1 MTSPDHVPEV
11 ERLPRDE
18 LLKEQQGSL
27 RVQLANLRGRS
38 PFYRR
43 SLEPV
48 SPTDADG
55 PRSMENLPLT
65 TRMALVSAQRD
76 VPPWGGV
83 LAVPIDDC
91 SILGFTNAIASGL
104 EGYPELLLA
113 ATAGDMRSRVAIA
126 ARAFSMGG
134 ATASDR
140 TAIIGEVARSILHH
154 AILGGMVEV
163 GSTPFQIGRGLTLR
177 HVRHTLPALAP
188 TQVVTH
194 PTYALY
200 LASLLEEEG
209 TDLPIE
215 RIFLWG
221 EVGPSVP
228 AIRTSL
234 EEAWGHASI
243 RDVYALEELGII
255 AAECSQGDGLHGFE
269 DAFIYEVVDPASDE
283 VLGAGK
289 RGELVV
295 TPLFS
300 DAMPLLRYRT
310 GDLVTFDDGECAC
323 GRTHLKLRV
332 LGKVV
337 PGPSGP
343 INIDLATIEQVLGAA
358 MGPTVRYRVV
368 IEDSGPI
375 LEVDIRGGPEVDMDA
390 SLSAASSVAKTID
403 MELRTVEAQP
413 ESFHRSTRVVPSKD
427 LGLWAARA
435 EEQRRLEQ

>member
-1 MTSPDHVPEV
+1 
-11 ERLPRDE
+11 
-18 LLKEQQGSL
+18 
-27 RVQLANLRGRS
+27 
-38 PFYRR
+38 
-43 SLEPV
+43 
-48 SPTDADG
+48 
-55 PRSMENLPLT
+55 MENLPLT

>member
-1 MTSPDHVPEV
+1 MD
-11 ERLPRDE
+11 
-18 LLKEQQGSL
+18 
-27 RVQLANLRGRS
+27 
-38 PFYRR
+38 
-43 SLEPV
+43 
-48 SPTDADG
+48 
-55 PRSMENLPLT
+55 
-65 TRMALVSAQRD
+65 LVSAQLD

-113 ATAGDMRSRVAIA
+113 ATAGDMRRRVAIA
-126 ARAFSMGG
+126 ARAFAMGG
-134 ATASDR
+134 ATFADR

-154 AILGGMVEV
+154 TILGGMVEV

-177 HVRHTLPALAP
+177 HVRHTLPVLAP
-188 TQVVTH
+188 TQMVTH

-283 VLGAGK
+283 VLGVGE

-295 TPLFS
+295 TPLFA

-310 GDLVTFDDGECAC
+310 GDLVTFDDGACAC
-323 GRTHLKLRV
+323 GRTHLRLRV

-337 PGPSGP
+337 QGPGGP
-343 INIDLATIEQVLGAA
+343 INIDLATIEQALWAV

-375 LEVDIRGGPEVDMDA
+375 LEVAIRGGPEVDHDA
-390 SLSAASSVAKTID
+390 SLSAVSSAAKPID
-403 MELRTVEAQP
+403 MELRTVEALP
-413 ESFHRSTRVVPSKD
+413 ESFHRSTKVVPSKD
-427 LGLWAARA
+427 LELWAARA